1 MIEIRCQEPI
11 SVTLMREAVFGC
23 RHVFFSRASKTVATR
38 SWSDAPLYFR
48 SLETERVS
56 GDWATLLIQVAFWG
70 KL

>member
-11 SVTLMREAVFGC
+11 SGTLMQEAVFGC
-23 RHVFFSRASKTVATR
+23 RHVFLSACPQDCRKMLFERCSIFLPLVEDRAG
-38 SWSDAPLYFR
+38 
-48 SLETERVS
+48 